1 MYLKFKTLKSIL
13 QSSALGL
20 SMDEYSCF
28 KNRRGRSPLT
38 TDVIVFLG
46 VDILKGP
53 RVLEYHAEWLTAVL
67 LQNYYLGQTCC
78 SVIMLY
84 PTFQPHDLQHARL
97 PCPSL
102 SPGVPSNSCPLSQ
115 WYYPTI
121 SSSVDPFSS
130 CLQSF
135 PASGSFLVSCSS
147 HQVAKVLEL
156 QL

>member
-1 MYLKFKTLKSIL
+1 MN
-13 QSSALGL
+13 
-20 SMDEYSCF
+20 EYSCF

-38 TDVIVFLG
+38 TDVVGLLG
-46 VDILKGP
+46 VGTLKGP

-67 LQNYYLGQTCC
+67 WQNYYLGQICCC
-78 SVIMLY
+78 SVTKSC

-102 SPGVPSNSCPLSQ
+102 SPGVCSNSCALSQ
-115 WYYPTI
+115 WCYPTI

-147 HQVAKVLEL
+147 CQVAKILEL
-156 QL
+156 QLQYQYSQRIFRVDFL